1 MPQPPLL
8 TRRGIRSYPEGKAVK
23 GILKWPLIIAAVVV
37 VLRVVVEQAGA
48 PGVVAN
54 VLSVVALHF
63 FIGPVYFAIRIAKS
77 GIPRPYTTL
86 FKLITLYV
94 VLTRAMV
101 LPTYW
106 LARVYEWPQP
116 RFYGLAGPDVTPFTG
131 YIAIPFMTAAFW
143 IVASV
148 IFGGVLGSV
157 IIAIMNRAVRPV
169 ATSYRAPGHPE

>member
-1 MPQPPLL
+1 MPLL
-8 TRRGIRSYPEGKAVK
+8 TRRGIRTEESVK

-48 PGVVAN
+48 PNIVAN

-77 GIPRPYTTL
+77 GIPHPYTTL
-86 FKLITLYV
+86 FKLVSLYV

-106 LARVYEWPQP
+106 LARLYEWPQP

-131 YIAIPFMTAAFW
+131 YIAIPFATAAFW

-148 IFGGVLGSV
+148 IFGGVLGSI
-157 IIAIMNRAVRPV
+157 IIAITNRAARPV

>member
-1 MPQPPLL
+1 M
-8 TRRGIRSYPEGKAVK
+8 K

-48 PGVVAN
+48 PNIVAN

-77 GIPRPYTTL
+77 GIPHPYTTL
-86 FKLITLYV
+86 FKLVTLYV
-94 VLTRAMV
+94 VLIRAMV

-106 LARVYEWPQP
+106 LARLYEWPQP

-131 YIAIPFMTAAFW
+131 YIAIPLVTAAFW
-143 IVASV
+143 IFASV
-148 IFGGVLGSV
+148 IFGGVLGSI
-157 IIAIMNRAVRPV
+157 IIAITNRVARPV

>member
-1 MPQPPLL
+1 M
-8 TRRGIRSYPEGKAVK
+8 K

-48 PGVVAN
+48 PNIVAN
-54 VLSVVALHF
+54 FLSVVALPF

-77 GIPRPYTTL
+77 GIPHPYTTL
-86 FKLITLYV
+86 FKLVTLYV

-106 LARVYEWPQP
+106 LARLYEWPQP

-131 YIAIPFMTAAFW
+131 YIAIPLATAAFW

-148 IFGGVLGSV
+148 IFSGVLGSI
-157 IIAIMNRAVRPV
+157 IIAITNRAVRPV

>member
-1 MPQPPLL
+1 
-8 TRRGIRSYPEGKAVK
+8 VK

-37 VLRVVVEQAGA
+37 VLRVLVEQAGA
-48 PGVVAN
+48 PDAIAN
-54 VLSVVALHF
+54 LLSVVALHF
-63 FIGPVYFAIRIAKS
+63 VIGPVYFAIRIAKS
-77 GIPRPYTTL
+77 QAPRPYTTL

-106 LARVYEWPQP
+106 LARVYQWPQQ
-116 RFYGLAGPDVTPFTG
+116 RFSGLAGPDVTPFTG
-131 YIAIPFMTAAFW
+131 YVAIPFSTAAIW
-143 IVASV
+143 IFLSV
-148 IFGGVLGSV
+148 IVGGVLGSL